1 MVNPANP
8 ATLSFD
14 GETVEPSV
22 RLSSGYVK
30 LEGLDYDLEDVWNN
44 MLPVKSSSGKTTK
57 KAKKTE
63 TENRKRN
70 HASISCDDHIIS
82 GACEEEAE
90 VEADP
95 QVGRKDPVSVSFCG
109 ELVER
114 VLYTNGFN
122 KKVCVDNGDDGPHV
136 ALKAADVVLDVIQLS
151 LLNVSGGTI
160 CVWLWK
166 NETAKMKICL
176 PSRGCLDIANDQQ
189 DIKDIMNMVATECL
203 QNIFKVNGFSED
215 EMHIKDINVHFITGH
230 VMLNRSIRINKPDTT
245 WANVFSIYDKGSFTF
260 DTAVNVKP
268 PYNVIRV
275 WFDKDGDGDGDGDRD
290 RDRDRDRDMDNKNK
304 YQYKINVN
312 TGYIIIL
319 NTKCPSVLKRAA
331 EGIINAIDNMRIAGN
346 ISISGAVR
354 NSRVGKYASCGIKK
368 GPGRPTKEQTKLLLQ
383 YNHNYNLLLNYNQK

>member
-1 MVNPANP
+1 MVVDDPTT
-8 ATLSFD
+8 TLFFD

-122 KKVCVDNGDDGPHV
+122 KKVCVDNGDDDGPRV
-136 ALKAADVVLDVIQLS
+136 ALKADGCRPRRYPTQSIERKRRNNL
-151 LLNVSGGTI
+151 
-160 CVWLWK
+160 
-166 NETAKMKICL
+166 CL
-176 PSRGCLDIANDQQ
+176 
-189 DIKDIMNMVATECL
+189 
-203 QNIFKVNGFSED
+203 
-215 EMHIKDINVHFITGH
+215 
-230 VMLNRSIRINKPDTT
+230 
-245 WANVFSIYDKGSFTF
+245 
-260 DTAVNVKP
+260 AVEK
-268 PYNVIRV
+268 
-275 WFDKDGDGDGDGDRD
+275 
-290 RDRDRDRDMDNKNK
+290 
-304 YQYKINVN
+304 
-312 TGYIIIL
+312 
-319 NTKCPSVLKRAA
+319 
-331 EGIINAIDNMRIAGN
+331 
-346 ISISGAVR
+346 
-354 NSRVGKYASCGIKK
+354 
-368 GPGRPTKEQTKLLLQ
+368 
-383 YNHNYNLLLNYNQK
+383 